1 MKHFKYLL
9 LIVLSMF
16 FIYDVNAQDIKSIEM
31 DINIDRDGVAHVTE
45 NWTIYTGENEDL
57 TEIYK
62 PYYNYGKSEFKN
74 FKVSLNNRE
83 FTYINNWDVD
93 ESFDYKSYKN
103 GFNYISDGV
112 ELCFGISTKGTTNT
126 YKMSYDITNFVAG
139 LNDSDMVYWNL
150 IPKNLSDSPEQTYI
164 KIYSDFSYSNDL
176 PVWGYGNYGGYAY
189 VYDGYIEMSLDRNLD
204 KDEYMT
210 ILVKFPKDTFDTSN
224 NKIDENFDYYYNM
237 AEDGAENYGGSG
249 VFSSIFN
256 FILENLFLILI
267 IIFALFGGFYRKSR
281 ITTNGSYKIK
291 YGKEGK
297 KIPKDIPYFRDI
309 PCNKDIYRAYW
320 IAKNYKI
327 VKKDTD
333 FLGVVLLKWINE
345 GIVRVEKKKKKGIFK
360 KEESSLVLDKTKT
373 ITFQLEQSLFNMIDE
388 ASIDGVLEAKE
399 FKTWASNNYTEI
411 YDWFKR
417 VLDYQTIKLYEE
429 GKLTKISNSKYEVT
443 SGLLEEAK
451 QLAGLKKFLKEF
463 SRIHERSSNEVH
475 LWKEYLMYAQMFG
488 IAEEVAKELREIYPD
503 VIPEDYIDDYFFI
516 TYVSFAGINSA
527 STAKTRAESY
537 NSGGGGFSSGGGGFG
552 SFGGGFG
559 GGGGR

>member
-1 MKHFKYLL
+1 
-9 LIVLSMF
+9 
-16 FIYDVNAQDIKSIEM
+16 
-31 DINIDRDGVAHVTE
+31 
-45 NWTIYTGENEDL
+45 
-57 TEIYK
+57 
-62 PYYNYGKSEFKN
+62 
-74 FKVSLNNRE
+74 
-83 FTYINNWDVD
+83 
-93 ESFDYKSYKN
+93 
-103 GFNYISDGV
+103 
-112 ELCFGISTKGTTNT
+112 
-126 YKMSYDITNFVAG
+126 MSYDITNFVAG

>member
-1 MKHFKYLL
+1 
-9 LIVLSMF
+9 
-16 FIYDVNAQDIKSIEM
+16 
-31 DINIDRDGVAHVTE
+31 
-45 NWTIYTGENEDL
+45 
-57 TEIYK
+57 
-62 PYYNYGKSEFKN
+62 
-74 FKVSLNNRE
+74 
-83 FTYINNWDVD
+83 
-93 ESFDYKSYKN
+93 
-103 GFNYISDGV
+103 
-112 ELCFGISTKGTTNT
+112 
-126 YKMSYDITNFVAG
+126 
-139 LNDSDMVYWNL
+139 
-150 IPKNLSDSPEQTYI
+150 
-164 KIYSDFSYSNDL
+164 
-176 PVWGYGNYGGYAY
+176 
-189 VYDGYIEMSLDRNLD
+189 
-204 KDEYMT
+204 
-210 ILVKFPKDTFDTSN
+210 
-224 NKIDENFDYYYNM
+224 
-237 AEDGAENYGGSG
+237 
-249 VFSSIFN
+249 
-256 FILENLFLILI
+256 
-267 IIFALFGGFYRKSR
+267 
-281 ITTNGSYKIK
+281 
-291 YGKEGK
+291 
-297 KIPKDIPYFRDI
+297 
-309 PCNKDIYRAYW
+309 
-320 IAKNYKI
+320 
-327 VKKDTD
+327 
-333 FLGVVLLKWINE
+333 
-345 GIVRVEKKKKKGIFK
+345 
-360 KEESSLVLDKTKT
+360 
-373 ITFQLEQSLFNMIDE
+373 MIDE

>member
-1 MKHFKYLL
+1 MKKIFRT
-9 LIVLSMF
+9 F
-16 FIYDVNAQDIKSIEM
+16 FITLFAFVLFSLGKCAFASSIDKISM
-31 DINIDRDGVAHVTE
+31 DIYVDSSGNAHVTE
-45 NWTIYTGENEDL
+45 VWDCRPTQG
-57 TEIYK
+57 TEVYH
-62 PYYNYGKSEFKN
+62 PYYNLGRSEIKN
-74 FKVSLNNRE
+74 LSVSEGSTVYTTLSSWNTSASLSSKANKCG
-83 FTYINNWDVD
+83 IN
-93 ESFDYKSYKN
+93 K
-103 GFNYISDGV
+103 ISNGV
-112 ELCFGISTKGTTNT
+112 ELCWGIGDYSSHKYTVK
-126 YKMSYDITNFVAG
+126 YVITNFVAE
-139 LNDSDMVYWNL
+139 
-150 IPKNLSDSPEQTYI
+150 LSDSQMIYWTLIPYDFSNPIGSVYI
-164 KIYSDFSYSNDL
+164 KIYTDSPIADDID
-176 PVWGYGNYGGYAY
+176 VWGYGNYGGTAY
-189 VYDGYIEMSLDRNLD
+189 VYDGYIEMQSDGTLDTN
-204 KDEYMT
+204 EYMT